1 MITPAEAD
9 KVLDQNAKPLTKALK
24 LIMGGRSLS
33 SIQSICKSLAANTT
47 LNGEN

>member
-24 LIMGGRSLS
+24 LIMGRRSLS
-33 SIQSICKSLAANTT
+33 SIQNICKSLAANTT